1 MTTTLE
7 SFFLPRKNAFIYLLT
22 TALILWLFPGVMKP
36 VWWVLVIVAT
46 ALVVAQENE
55 RYGFGRKLSG
65 LLMTVTAVIAIA
77 TLVFSIDLLSAELY
91 INELESIEVPLRL
104 QWIIHDGEFRPPF
117 YVPYRPP
124 A

>member
-7 SFFLPRKNAFIYLLT
+7 SFFLQRKNAFIYLLT
-22 TALILWLFPGVMKP
+22 AALILWLFPGVMKP

-46 ALVVAQENE
+46 ALVVAQEN
-55 RYGFGRKLSG
+55 GFGRKLSG

-77 TLVFSIDLLSAELY
+77 TMVVGIDLLSAELY